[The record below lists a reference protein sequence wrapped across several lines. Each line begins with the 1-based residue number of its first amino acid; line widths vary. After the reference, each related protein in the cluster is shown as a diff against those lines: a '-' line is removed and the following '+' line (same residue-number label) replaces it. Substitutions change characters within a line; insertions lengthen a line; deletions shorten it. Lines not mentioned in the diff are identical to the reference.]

1 MAVPRHQRRRS
12 DRAGISWGV
21 RLLCLDTT
29 SEIGVVGV
37 LVDGA
42 VVASLSARVQHQHGE
57 TLLPHVAHVLSLA
70 GLEIAD
76 VELIAVGLGPG
87 SFTGVRIGVATAKG
101 LSLARG
107 TPLVGV
113 RTSRALARG
122 SFGSL
127 RAVAID
133 AKKDEIFVSA
143 HLAAADG
150 SLRTVLD
157 DVHHAPRE
165 AALALSAAIG
175 DVSDVTVVGSAVAS
189 HAVILAEILGPR
201 AALLSPARAAISA
214 IALGE
219 EALHAHASRG
229 ADDPSAL
236 VPIYVRGADAKLPTP
251 RS

>member
-1 MAVPRHQRRRS
+1 MATNTSGERCRH
-12 DRAGISWGV
+12 AISWGV

-42 VVASLSARVQHQHGE
+42 LVASLSARVQHQHGE

-70 GLEIAD
+70 GIGIAD

-107 TPLVGV
+107 TPLLGV

-122 SFGSL
+122 SWGAL

-133 AKKDEIFVSA
+133 AKKDEIFVSV
-143 HLAAADG
+143 HRAAPDG
-150 SLRTVLD
+150 SLTTLLD
-157 DVHHAPRE
+157 DEHRGPRE
-165 AALALSAAIG
+165 AALALARVIG
-175 DVSDVTVVGSAVAS
+175 DSSDATVVGTAVVSHSALLSEA
-189 HAVILAEILGPR
+189 LGPR
-201 AALLSPARAAISA
+201 VSLLSAARAAISA
-214 IALGE
+214 AALGE
-219 EALHAHASRG
+219 EALDAHAARG

-251 RS
+251 RG